1 MEPVGYAELLEQVK
15 VRVRT
20 SRVQAARAVN
30 TELVGLYW
38 HIGRLILDRQ
48 ESEGWGSK
56 VIGRLAADLRAEFA
70 GMRGLSQRSLVYMR
84 TFAAALE
91 APIAQQPAAQLP
103 WGHIMVLLDK
113 VTEPEARQWYA
124 AQAVEHGWSRAVL
137 THHIVTTGTHGWV
150 RHPTTSRPPWRLRS
164 RTWRGRSSRTPTT
177 WTSWRL
183 DPGYTERELED
194 ALVARMT
201 HFFTELGDGFAFV
214 GRQYRLPVGEQ
225 EFFIDLLFFH
235 LGLRRYIV
243 FELKAG
249 RVEPGHLGTLNFYVN
264 AVDDLLRRP
273 EHGDGSTIGILLAAD
288 RDDVVVEYAL
298 RGFETPLAVSTYTT
312 HRSLPEEVRPA
323 LPSPDELAEVIRD
336 VQRHNHET

>member
-1 MEPVGYAELLEQVK
+1 VAPVGYAELLEQVK

-38 HIGRLILDRQ
+38 QIGHLILNRQ

-56 VIGRLAADLRAEFA
+56 VIGRLAADLRAEFP

-84 TFAAALE
+84 TFAAAFA

-113 VTEPEARQWYA
+113 VTDSEARQWYA
-124 AQAVEHGWSRAVL
+124 AQAVEYGWSRAVL
-137 THHIVTTGTHGWV
+137 THHIATN
-150 RHPTTSRPPWRLRS
+150 RHARVGAAPNNFPTTLAAAESDLAREIVQDPYDLDFLA
-164 RTWRGRSSRTPTT
+164 
-177 WTSWRL
+177 L

-214 GRQYRLPVGEQ
+214 GAASVARIRSGSRS
-225 EFFIDLLFFH
+225 
-235 LGLRRYIV
+235 GAAWNASLRCSRWTVSIPPCSSPRRSPPYPRAAKMSASHTWVSRYSV
-243 FELKAG
+243 NTMT
-249 RVEPGHLGTLNFYVN
+249 RV
-264 AVDDLLRRP
+264 
-273 EHGDGSTIGILLAAD
+273 
-288 RDDVVVEYAL
+288 
-298 RGFETPLAVSTYTT
+298 
-312 HRSLPEEVRPA
+312 SLPGGQSRISSVTRASA
-323 LPSPDELAEVIRD
+323 LLSAGSAR
-336 VQRHNHET
+336 RAAHTSS